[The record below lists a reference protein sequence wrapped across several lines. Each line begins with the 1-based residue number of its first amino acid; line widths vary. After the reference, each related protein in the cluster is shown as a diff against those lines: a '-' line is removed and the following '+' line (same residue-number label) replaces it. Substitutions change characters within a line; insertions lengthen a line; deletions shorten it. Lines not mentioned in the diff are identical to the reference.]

1 MRAEAKL
8 HLALAKQFQSEGWR
22 AFDAG
27 SFNAAATLAINSAIH
42 AKDAICI
49 HDFGISSTNVS
60 HISGVDELA
69 RVKGIGPELATGF
82 RRILEDKTVVE
93 YGPALLTSAA
103 AKLKLDRAERFLYR
117 IHRHLGTN

>member
-1 MRAEAKL
+1 
-8 HLALAKQFQSEGWR
+8 
-22 AFDAG
+22 
-27 SFNAAATLAINSAIH
+27 LAINSAIH
-42 AKDAICI
+42 AKDTICI
-49 HDFGISSTNVS
+49 HEFRISSTNVS

-103 AKLKLDRAERFLYR
+103 AKLKLDRAERFLDR